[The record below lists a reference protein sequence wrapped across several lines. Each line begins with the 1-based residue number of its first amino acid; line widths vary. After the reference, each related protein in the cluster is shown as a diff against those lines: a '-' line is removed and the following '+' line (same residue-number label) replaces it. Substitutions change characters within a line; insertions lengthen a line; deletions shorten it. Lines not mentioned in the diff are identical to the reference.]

1 MTMKI
6 NKGIQGHIWVTIF
19 MLLPILLLY
28 FINPVLIKEKVMNFF
43 YCYITVQLIFAI
55 IFSKIDIYDE

>member
-1 MTMKI
+1 MKI

-28 FINPVLIKEKVMNFF
+28 FIAPETIVDNAVYLFIVYIFIQTGAGLFF
-43 YCYITVQLIFAI
+43 YLENAYY
-55 IFSKIDIYDE
+55 K